1 MNKNEPPAVSALV
14 ESQRAYFN
22 SGETRQISFRLA
34 QLKKLYNAIVS
45 REEEILA
52 AVHADLGKSD
62 FEAFTTEIVLVLDEI
77 KLMLKKCA
85 AWAKP
90 ERRGAGLFN
99 FPAKAYAIHDPHG
112 VCLIMSPWNY
122 PFQLTV
128 LPLVGAIAA
137 GNTAIVKPS
146 AYAEK
151 TSNLIANLI
160 ADTFDPKYV
169 ACVEGGRDVN
179 QDLLKQHFDYIFF
192 TGSVSVGKLVME
204 SASRYLTP
212 VTLELGGKSPCII
225 DRTADIDLAAKRAM
239 WGKLINSGQTCV
251 APDYFLVHQSVK
263 EEFIAKARKYIAQF
277 YGEAAHTNH
286 EFPHIVNRHHFD
298 RLTALIAGASGTR
311 AETDEPRKPGPASVR
326 GGATA
331 NQTSRLVAGGK
342 SDPETLRIEPAII
355 DGVSWE
361 DPVMQEEI
369 FGPIIPVISW
379 SNEEEITDRIL
390 SRPRPLAFYLF
401 TNDRDQAK
409 RMIRRIPFGGGCVN
423 DTIMHVAT
431 NTVPFG
437 GTGESGMGA
446 YHGKDSFLTFSRIK
460 SVISKSQSVDIP
472 LRYMPFAGKYR
483 KYRKFL

>member
-1 MNKNEPPAVSALV
+1 MTNNETIAVSALV
-14 ESQRAYFN
+14 DKQREYFN
-22 SGETRQISFRLA
+22 SGATRAVAFRKA

-45 REEEILA
+45 REDEILA
-52 AVHADLGKSD
+52 AVHKDLGKSD

-77 KLMLKKCA
+77 KLMLKKCEK
-85 AWAKP
+85 WAKP
-90 ERRGAGLFN
+90 ERRSAGLFN
-99 FPAKAYAIHDPHG
+99 FPSTAYAVHDPHG

-122 PFQLTV
+122 PFQLTL

-146 AYAEK
+146 DYSIA
-151 TSNLIANLI
+151 TSTLVAKLIAE
-160 ADTFDPKYV
+160 TFEQQYV
-169 ACVEGGRDVN
+169 ACIKGGREVN

-192 TGSVSVGKLVME
+192 TGSVAVGKLVME
-204 SASRYLTP
+204 SASKFLTP

-263 EEFIAKARKYIAQF
+263 DEFIAKAQKYIAQF
-277 YGEAAHTNH
+277 YGEAVHTNH
-286 EFPHIVNRHHFD
+286 DFPHIINRHHFD
-298 RLTALIAGASGTR
+298 RLTGLIAGASGTR
-311 AETDEPRKPGPASVR
+311 SDTDEPRKPGPASTR

-331 NQTSRLVAGGK
+331 NQTSRLIAGGK

-355 DGVSWE
+355 DGVCWD

-379 SNEEEITDRIL
+379 ANEEEITEKIL

-460 SVISKSQSVDIP
+460 SVISKSQSIDIP
-472 LRYMPFAGKYR
+472 LRYMPFAGKYK